1 MIQNRYDDD
10 DVDESQF
17 EGLDVR
23 HWHKNSIVGQV
34 LWKID
39 VINRGRDQLKVEI
52 GIEQEEGDTTP
63 MNAKLPVSS
72 YYHQVL
78 SSNVSAK
85 PVAALIQKIDPS
97 KPFGKF
103 KLTIGVKHIYR
114 GNA

>member
-1 MIQNRYDDD
+1 VIQNRYDDD

-52 GIEQEEGDTTP
+52 GIEQEEGASIFQKKARGKYKNEAP
-63 MNAKLPVSS
+63 GAIVNGYSGLMCASISS
-72 YYHQVL
+72 CHYYH
-78 SSNVSAK
+78 
-85 PVAALIQKIDPS
+85 PS
-97 KPFGKF
+97 M
-103 KLTIGVKHIYR
+103 
-114 GNA
+114 